1 MQMTSK
7 FPKDA
12 HLIREGSRLCRL
24 CYLLLHCEDATRTE
38 VRAPAYR

>member
-12 HLIREGSRLCRL
+12 HLIREGSRLCGL
-24 CYLLLHCEDATRTE
+24 CYLLLLCEDATRTE
-38 VRAPAYR
+38 VRAPADR